1 MYLDDVL
8 IHSKDNQSN
17 LAAMEVAFQRLRRF
31 GLRLNPAKCE
41 FAVEKIPYLG
51 FTLSKD
57 GVTPGEDKLRAIREF
72 PAPDTITKLR
82 EFAGVCNY
90 FRHMVKGYA
99 LLSGRLTWLLT
110 KDSNWKGGEMPR

>member
-1 MYLDDVL
+1 MGLQQAPACFFQLMEAAMRDTQGILVYLEDRL

-41 FAVEKIPYLG
+41 FAVERIPYLG
-51 FTLSKD
+51 FMLSKD

-72 PAPDTITKLR
+72 PVPDTITKLR
-82 EFAGVCNY
+82 ELAGVCNY
-90 FRHMVKGYA
+90 F
-99 LLSGRLTWLLT
+99 
-110 KDSNWKGGEMPR
+110 